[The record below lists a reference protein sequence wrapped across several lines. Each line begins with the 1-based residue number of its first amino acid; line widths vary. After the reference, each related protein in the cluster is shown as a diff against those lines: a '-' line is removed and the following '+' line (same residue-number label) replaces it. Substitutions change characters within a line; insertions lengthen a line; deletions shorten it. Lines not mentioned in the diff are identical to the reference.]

1 MIKFISGLRKF
12 KLCVHLKKGE
22 AEEGISHLF
31 SSTIIVFGKAPR
43 FSKMRT
49 TGFASIGP
57 VHHQSMESQ
66 DFLDPTTK
74 VVIARPA

>member
-57 VHHQSMESQ
+57 VHHQGPGVSG
-66 DFLDPTTK
+66 LDPKTK